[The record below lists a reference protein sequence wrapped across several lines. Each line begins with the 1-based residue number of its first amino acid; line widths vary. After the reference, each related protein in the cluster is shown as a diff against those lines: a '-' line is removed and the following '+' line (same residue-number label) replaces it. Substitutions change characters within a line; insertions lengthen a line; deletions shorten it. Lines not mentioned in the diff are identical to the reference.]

1 MNLKEKTCKIEFAI
15 LQYEHTRHDK
25 RHGFLTGNLYFEDVL
40 CILCME
46 MGIAF
51 HLWNATLDSPWF
63 STTADVFRPRK
74 TEAYFISHHHH

>member
-40 CILCME
+40 CILCMK

-51 HLWNATLDSPWF
+51 HL
-63 STTADVFRPRK
+63 
-74 TEAYFISHHHH
+74 